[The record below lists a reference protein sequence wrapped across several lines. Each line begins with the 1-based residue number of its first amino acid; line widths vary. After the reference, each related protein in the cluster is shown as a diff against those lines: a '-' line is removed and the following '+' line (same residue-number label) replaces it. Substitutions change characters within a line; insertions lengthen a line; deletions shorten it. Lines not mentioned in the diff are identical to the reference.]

1 MDIKEVKKKKLE
13 LHNQI
18 SLLVWEFYKETEI
31 KEIDIKVS
39 TNKIIRLGSG
49 EEVVTGIDVNII
61 LNL

>member
-1 MDIKEVKKKKLE
+1 MDIIEVKKKKLE

-49 EEVVTGIDVNII
+49 EEVVTGIDVSIV